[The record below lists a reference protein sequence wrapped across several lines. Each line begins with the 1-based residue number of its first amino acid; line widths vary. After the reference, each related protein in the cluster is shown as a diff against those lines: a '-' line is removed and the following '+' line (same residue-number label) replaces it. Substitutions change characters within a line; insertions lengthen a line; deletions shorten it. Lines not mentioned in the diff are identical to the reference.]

1 MSVWDNAINKEFVEG
16 LINFANSL
24 KEDYTS
30 SEVEE
35 FYKELGRHIS
45 NEVFTTYDEDII
57 PD

>member
-1 MSVWDNAINKEFVEG
+1 MNAWDNAINKEFVEG
-16 LINFANSL
+16 IIDFANSL

>member
-1 MSVWDNAINKEFVEG
+1 MWKKAIDKEFITE
-16 LINFANSL
+16 LIEWANSL
-24 KEDYTS
+24 KQDYTP

-45 NEVFTTYDEDII
+45 NELFLTYNEDII

>member
-1 MSVWDNAINKEFVEG
+1 MWENAINREFITE
-16 LINFANSL
+16 LIDWANSL
-24 KEDYTS
+24 KQDYTS

-45 NEVFTTYDEDII
+45 NEILITYDKDII

>member
-1 MSVWDNAINKEFVEG
+1 MSAWDNAINKEFVEG
-16 LINFANSL
+16 LIDFANSL

-45 NEVFTTYDEDII
+45 NEVFTTYGEDII